1 MSKLLL
7 VTGGAGFIGSHL
19 VEALI
24 AKGYR
29 VRVLDSLV
37 SGRQEWVHP
46 EAEFIQ
52 GDVTDLAACQRA
64 VSGTS
69 GIFHMAAMSRVIPGI
84 EYVDRCS
91 QSNIIGTQNILM
103 AAQQNGCP
111 KIIYSGSST
120 YYGNQPVP
128 QREYETAHEPL
139 NAYGLTKAVGEKL
152 CLLFD
157 AMYNVPTVVLR
168 YFNVY
173 GPRQPQTGAYA
184 LVLGIFLKRWNA
196 GEQLIIHGDGSQ
208 RRDFVHVLD
217 VVRANIMAF
226 ESSVRGKT
234 YNVGCGVNVSIKE
247 LANMITDNQVHADRR
262 SGDSMATLA
271 DISRIKSEL
280 GWQPEISFADGVADM
295 KRRVKE
301 GLELGV

>member
-1 MSKLLL
+1 MSKTLL

-24 AKGYR
+24 AKGYH
-29 VRVLDSLV
+29 VRVLDNLV
-37 SGRQEWVHP
+37 SGRREWVQP

-64 VSGTS
+64 VSGVS

-84 EYVDRCS
+84 EYVERCS

-128 QREYETAHEPL
+128 QREYETTHEPL
-139 NAYGLTKAVGEKL
+139 NAYGLTKAVGEKF

-157 AMYNVPTVVLR
+157 AMYNVPSVVLR

-184 LVLGIFLKRWNA
+184 LVLGIFLKRWHA

-208 RRDFVHVLD
+208 RRDFVHVQD

-226 ESSVRGKT
+226 ESSQHGKT

-262 SGDSMATLA
+262 AGDSMATLA

-280 GWQPEISFADGVADM
+280 GWQPQISFADGVADM

>member
-1 MSKLLL
+1 MPTTLL

-29 VRVLDSLV
+29 VRVLDNLI
-37 SGRQEWVHP
+37 SGRREWVHP

-52 GDVTDLAACQRA
+52 GEVTDMAACQNAMRG
-64 VSGTS
+64 VSGV
-69 GIFHMAAMSRVIPGI
+69 FHMAAMSRVIPGI
-84 EYVDRCS
+84 EHVECCT
-91 QSNIIGTQNILM
+91 QSNILGTQNILM

-111 KIIYSGSST
+111 KVIYSGSST

-128 QREYETAHEPL
+128 HREYETAHEPL
-139 NAYGLTKAVGEKL
+139 NAYGLTKAVGEKF

-157 AMYNVPTVVLR
+157 AMYNVPTIVLR

-184 LVLGIFLKRWNA
+184 LVLGIFLKRWHA
-196 GEQLIIHGDGSQ
+196 GEPLIIHGDGSQ
-208 RRDFVHVLD
+208 RRDFIHVQD

-226 ESSVRGKT
+226 ESSLHGKT
-234 YNVGCGVNVSIKE
+234 YNVGSGMNVSIKE
-247 LANMITDNQVHADRR
+247 LASMITDHQVHTDRR
-262 SGDSMATLA
+262 AGDSMATLA

-280 GWQPEISFADGVADM
+280 GWQPQISFAEGVADM